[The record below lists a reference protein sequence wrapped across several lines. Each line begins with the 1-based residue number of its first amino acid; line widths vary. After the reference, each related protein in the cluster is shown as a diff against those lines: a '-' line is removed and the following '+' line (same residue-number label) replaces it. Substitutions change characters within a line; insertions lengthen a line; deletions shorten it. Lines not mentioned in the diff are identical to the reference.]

1 MVSYVLKSLS
11 IIKYRMVSNSYT
23 VNEYFIA
30 GQVFSLS
37 PSYVAHSV
45 RVKSGISDEPDL
57 YHKNGLHSG
66 DYKPGAKCF
75 NFCEILAPLK
85 KSLLSNSNSLSFKE
99 AAESGLTIF
108 CEKQK
113 KLNKT

>member
-1 MVSYVLKSLS
+1 
-11 IIKYRMVSNSYT
+11 MVSNSYK

-30 GQVFSLS
+30 GQVSSLS

-57 YHKNGLHSG
+57 YIAQKWVTQRRLQ
-66 DYKPGAKCF
+66 PGAKCF

-99 AAESGLTIF
+99 AAESGLTNF
-108 CEKQK
+108 VK
-113 KLNKT
+113 NKRN